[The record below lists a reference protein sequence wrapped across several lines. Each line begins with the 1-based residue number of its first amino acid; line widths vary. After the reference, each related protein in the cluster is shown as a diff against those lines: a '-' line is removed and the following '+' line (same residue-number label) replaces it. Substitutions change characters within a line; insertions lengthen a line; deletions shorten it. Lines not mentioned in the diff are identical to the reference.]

1 MCVPIMFM
9 GKYNL
14 KQFEILG
21 LSDSWDTS
29 DEVKAIKTSSKGT
42 SKAVLNGAE
51 LYKRI
56 FIRKK

>member
-1 MCVPIMFM
+1 MFM